1 MAVLVYTSKYFAI
14 PELGKWFELDASGSN
29 RFHIN
34 CHPVYSLG
42 KCRDTDAGVHVAS
55 DGHRP
60 CSRDSRRGDLHCQR
74 IGTFSES
81 SRASFRRGKPCFN
94 VDRSAVDLA
103 CVDGA
108 SRCHRWR
115 QPIKQRIALDIS
127 VHPRGHLERA
137 MDGWFWTGLANYF
150 SNVGSSG
157 AVFLGSWLIEF
168 QIIARLTK
176 LNNREVRR
184 VSLFANATTY
194 ALMGLYVLI
203 QFNAWANGVS
213 EMPPL
218 FRYLF
223 DWVNLGGFF

>member
-34 CHPVYSLG
+34 CHPS
-42 KCRDTDAGVHVAS
+42 
-55 DGHRP
+55 
-60 CSRDSRRGDLHCQR
+60 
-74 IGTFSES
+74 
-81 SRASFRRGKPCFN
+81 
-94 VDRSAVDLA
+94 
-103 CVDGA
+103 
-108 SRCHRWR
+108 
-115 QPIKQRIALDIS
+115 IALANAGIPMLAFTLPLM
-127 VHPRGHLERA
+127 VIGLVPVIVVEAIFIAR
-137 MDGWFWTGLANYF
+137 GLALSLRAAALLSGVANLVSMLIGVPLTWLALMALQGVTGGGSPLSNESHSTFLYILEAIWNAPWMGGFGPGWQITLAMLVLLVPYF
-150 SNVGSSG
+150 L
-157 AVFLGSWLIEF
+157 ASWLIEF